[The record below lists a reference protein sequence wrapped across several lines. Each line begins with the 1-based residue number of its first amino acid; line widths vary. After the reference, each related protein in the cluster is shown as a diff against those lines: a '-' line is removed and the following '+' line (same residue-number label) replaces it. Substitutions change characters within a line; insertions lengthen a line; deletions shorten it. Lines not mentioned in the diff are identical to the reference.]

1 MTIKARA
8 GASKVLAL
16 TASAAMV
23 TVGAVGLATAVPAAA
38 AGGNS
43 PQTVCA
49 GYAGWARIDANNNTS
64 YSGAGYAVTATGTF
78 CTLSTICRATAF
90 FMPSSGIRS

>member
-1 MTIKARA
+1 MPFR
-8 GASKVLAL
+8 S
-16 TASAAMV
+16 
-23 TVGAVGLATAVPAAA
+23 VPAAA

-64 YSGAGYAVTATGTF
+64 YSGAGYAVTATGIPGKSGSWT
-78 CTLSTICRATAF
+78 
-90 FMPSSGIRS
+90 SSPAAAVVLLHAGDALKAVDEPRIVIEAGDEAEVLLFDLA